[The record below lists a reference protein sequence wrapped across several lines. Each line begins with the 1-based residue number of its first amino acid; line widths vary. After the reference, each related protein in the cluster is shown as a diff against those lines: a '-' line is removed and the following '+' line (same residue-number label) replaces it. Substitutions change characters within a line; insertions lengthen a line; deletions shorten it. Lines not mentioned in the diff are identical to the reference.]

1 MSKMQLTFSPRAFDE
16 YTKWGN
22 TDKKTF
28 NKIAS
33 LIKSIEREG
42 LLKGLGHPERLKHE
56 DAYTREIDKHNRLRY
71 RVDEHGNLEIM
82 SCKGH
87 P

>member
-1 MSKMQLTFSPRAFDE
+1 MIKTTFTDDGLEE
-16 YTKWGN
+16 YADWSDL
-22 TDKKTF
+22 DKKKF
-28 NKIAS
+28 KKINA
-33 LIKSIEREG
+33 LIKSIKREG

-56 DAYTREIDKHNRLRY
+56 DSYTREIDKYNRLRY